1 MGDRRKDGSGSD
13 DEAGV
18 TRKDMGKGEGY
29 EASGGVHRM
38 IAPHPQ
44 KRLELQ
50 RVAAA
55 SMAPLQGG
63 AARGTFHGGSGAVGG
78 SSTNPGTALEQMS
91 VGVTKDYKLKVRN
104 LHASHTLGWSWT
116 R

>member
-55 SMAPLQGG
+55 SMAP
-63 AARGTFHGGSGAVGG
+63 RTVVPEPWTST
-78 SSTNPGTALEQMS
+78 SSSYVPMT
-91 VGVTKDYKLKVRN
+91 
-104 LHASHTLGWSWT
+104 
-116 R
+116 